1 MCVLWS
7 TDYKC
12 LIIMMMVMMMMMM
25 LTTKTRLMIQELLSK
40 LLDTGEVT
48 FIIVIICF
56 CLRCQTFGEG
66 MSTDS
71 T

>member
-7 TDYKC
+7 TAYKC
-12 LIIMMMVMMMMMM
+12 LIMMMVIMMMMM

-56 CLRCQTFGEG
+56 LPA
-66 MSTDS
+66 MSDIW
-71 T
+71 